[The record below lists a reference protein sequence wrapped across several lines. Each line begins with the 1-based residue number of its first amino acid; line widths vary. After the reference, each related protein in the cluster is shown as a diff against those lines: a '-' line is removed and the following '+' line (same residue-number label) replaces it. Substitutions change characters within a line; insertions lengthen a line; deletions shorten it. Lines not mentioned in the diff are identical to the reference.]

1 MQTSFFSAWLGLF
14 IVAIVAMAGCAPST
28 ERALGPGPTVG
39 DDAGDDAPAS
49 TPVDTPSED
58 PPVDDSAED
67 ASSAT
72 PSVDEASAPTGDKS
86 ALGADDAGPDDASA
100 DDDGPPDGACTDPL
114 SPGDLLIDELM
125 IESVAG
131 TGDYG
136 EWLEVANAKGCAVDL
151 RGLHGECPKASKVVT
166 VDVSDDVWVPAG
178 GFFVIADSVDPSV
191 NHDLPGTV
199 LGWLGSP
206 GDVLRNDGTT
216 ITLSV
221 TGTVIDTL
229 TFPKLTLTVGA
240 SVEFP
245 SDCDAGER
253 SDFSKWQTATSS
265 WFPGFYGT
273 PGAVND
279 DVSCQ

>member
-1 MQTSFFSAWLGLF
+1 MQTLSFSAWISLCF
-14 IVAIVAMAGCAPST
+14 IAMACAPAVA
-28 ERALGPGPTVG
+28 RALGPAPTLG
-39 DDAGDDAPAS
+39 DDAGDDAAAS
-49 TPVDTPSED
+49 TPADTPPSND
-58 PPVDDSAED
+58 PPADDSAGD
-67 ASSAT
+67 ASPTAPASEAGV
-72 PSVDEASAPTGDKS
+72 PSGDKS
-86 ALGADDAGPDDASA
+86 ALGDDDASGDDA
-100 DDDGPPDGACTDPL
+100 TGDDGPPQGACTDPL
-114 SPGDLLIDELM
+114 SPGDLVIDELM

-136 EWLEVANAKGCAVDL
+136 EWLEVANAAGCAVNL

-240 SVEFP
+240 SLEFP
-245 SDCDAGER
+245 SDCDAGDR
-253 SDFSKWQTATSS
+253 GDFSKWQTATSS

-273 PGAVND
+273 PGAIND